1 MPVFSVR
8 QIIPSAAASLVGMP
22 DLLVDVVHDGA
33 SVGFLAPLAP
43 ATATAYWSGV
53 YASLGDALLLWV
65 AESDGVAV
73 GSVQLAPSMKQNGR
87 HRAEVQK
94 LLVLRAWR
102 GRGVAKRLL
111 AEAEAWARAHGRSL
125 LVLDTEAGSV
135 ADSAYRRLGWQDI
148 GGIPDYAAG
157 TDGALRANRIFYKR
171 L

>member
-8 QIIPSAAASLVGMP
+8 QIIPSAAASLAGMP

-94 LLVLRAWR
+94 LLVPRAWR
-102 GRGVAKRLL
+102 SRGVAKRLL
-111 AEAEAWARAHGRSL
+111 AETEAWARAHGRTL
-125 LVLDTEAGSV
+125 LVLDT
-135 ADSAYRRLGWQDI
+135 SAYRRLGWQDI